1 MGNGELWWW
10 VVILAVG
17 VLFLFMP
24 QWLSRRKQAQRLA
37 SFEVGE
43 QVITVGGFI
52 GTLTH
57 IDLENNV
64 ARLRLA
70 EGVEVEVVPGA
81 LSRKLVAEDETNA
94 TSESEEV

>member
-1 MGNGELWWW
+1 
-10 VVILAVG
+10 
-17 VLFLFMP
+17 VLFVP

-37 SFEVGE
+37 GFEVGE
-43 QVITVGGFI
+43 HVITVGGFI

-57 IDLENNV
+57 IDLEENV

-81 LSRKLVAEDETNA
+81 LSRKLASTEEADEADEA
-94 TSESEEV
+94 TEEV

>member
-10 VVILAVG
+10 LLILGAG
-17 VLFLFMP
+17 VLFLFVP
-24 QWLSRRKQAQRLA
+24 QWLSRRKQAQRLEG
-37 SFEVGE
+37 FEVGE

-57 IDLENNV
+57 IDLEENM

-70 EGVEVEVVPGA
+70 EGIEVHVVPGA
-81 LSRKLVAEDETNA
+81 LSRKLAAEQESDE
-94 TSESEEV
+94 SSGEG